1 MVDAADLK
9 SVSPSEC
16 GFKSHLGHSLALSGK
31 RVFWVVL
38 KRALGF
44 LARKSAFLSNFIAM
58 RYFESNCKKTDNE
71 LTTKRGGGGL
81 FFPTR

>member
-16 GFKSHLGHSLALSGK
+16 GFKSHLGHSLALISK
-31 RVFWVVL
+31 RVFGVVL

-44 LARKSAFLSNFIAM
+44 LA
-58 RYFESNCKKTDNE
+58 
-71 LTTKRGGGGL
+71 
-81 FFPTR
+81 

>member
-31 RVFWVVL
+31 DLQGR
-38 KRALGF
+38 
-44 LARKSAFLSNFIAM
+44 
-58 RYFESNCKKTDNE
+58 
-71 LTTKRGGGGL
+71 
-81 FFPTR
+81 